1 MTKNFSVSE
10 FECKGNLK
18 NCQCKISAD
27 IKNNMIKLAEQLQI
41 LRDKVGKPI
50 KINSGYRCPSYND
63 DIIKGA
69 KYSQHKLGKAADIV
83 VDGMSANEVHKLVC
97 EMVELGQLD
106 FGGIGKYNTFTHVD
120 IRDNKAR
127 WDYTKK

>member
-1 MTKNFSVSE
+1 MTKNFLVSE

-18 NCQCKISAD
+18 DCKCKISAD
-27 IKNNMIKLAEQLQI
+27 IKNNMIKLADQLQI

-69 KYSQHKLGKAADIV
+69 KHSQHKLGKAADIV
-83 VDGMSANEVHKLVC
+83 IDGMSANEVHKLVC
-97 EMVELGQLD
+97 EMVELKELY
-106 FGGIGKYNTFTHVD
+106 FGGIGKYKNFTHLD
-120 IRDNKAR
+120 IRENSAR
-127 WDYTKK
+127 WSRQ